1 MSTVQLELNDVACIG
16 CIGKIKR
23 RMKKYRGVE
32 QVKIIS
38 GSGKMEINFNENIIQ
53 SEEIND
59 KIQKLTFR
67 IFD

>member
-1 MSTVQLELNDVACIG
+1 MSTIQLALNDVACIG

-23 RMKKYRGVE
+23 KMKKYCGVE

-53 SEEIND
+53 PEEIDD
-59 KIQKLTFR
+59 KIQKLAFR

>member
-1 MSTVQLELNDVACIG
+1 MHREN
-16 CIGKIKR
+16 
-23 RMKKYRGVE
+23 KKKDEKYCGVE

-53 SEEIND
+53 PEEIDD
-59 KIQKLTFR
+59 KIQKLAFR